1 MNNAKKIMKNQG
13 LKNDRRPIHAE
24 SNILQKNK
32 VLLIIGLMVMAALV
46 AVVCYINLRPR
57 AILKVEAKD
66 ADGSTSTHT
75 IYYKEAMYD
84 IYNTEMQYN
93 SMAQLYQQF
102 YGSTFWEA
110 ENVDSKGNNGAA
122 AAKSELMKN
131 MKQREIL
138 YLDAVKN
145 GVSLTDEEKAKV
157 EEDVKTFRDG
167 LSKKQKKLFGLD
179 EKTVRTVI
187 EKQALAD
194 KYKQQIIDGLGID
207 EAAVKATVSKEDY
220 RQYDLQYYTFE
231 KSVTDEQG
239 NSTKKS
245 AEELKTAKKNIEELQ
260 KKAAKAKD
268 FTKGIITDSDSNN
281 EDDKT
286 GISYNT
292 EGLLGNDTEFASEDV
307 LKKIKK
313 MNNGDISE
321 VLEDDDAYYVVKMV
335 NNNNQEAYEQ
345 QCTQAVEEEKESQFN
360 TKYKNEIKANY
371 TAKAQS
377 YWKGRVNL
385 GYLTYDPDAGSE
397 TDEEEDDTASGS
409 AASGSASE

>member
-1 MNNAKKIMKNQG
+1 MNSAKKIMKNQG
-13 LKNDRRPIHAE
+13 IKSEKRTVRAE

-32 VLLIIGLMVMAALV
+32 VLLIIGLLIMAALV
-46 AVVCYINLRPR
+46 GAVCYINLRPR
-57 AILKVEAKD
+57 AILKVEAKE
-66 ADGSTSTHT
+66 ANGSTTTHT

-93 SMAQLYQQF
+93 SMVQLYQQF

-110 ENVDSKGNNGAA
+110 QNVDSKGNNGAA
-122 AAKSELMKN
+122 AAKAELMSN

-138 YLDAVKN
+138 YLDAKKN
-145 GVSLTDEEKAKV
+145 GVALTEEEKSKV
-157 EEDVKTFRDG
+157 ETDVKTFRDG
-167 LSKKQKKLFGLD
+167 LSKKQKDMFGLD

-207 EAAVKATVSKEDY
+207 EAAVKAGVSREDY
-220 RQYDLQYYTFE
+220 RQYDLQYYTIE
-231 KSVTDEQG
+231 KTVTDDQD
-239 NSTKKS
+239 NSKKKS
-245 AEELKTAKKNIEELQ
+245 AEELKKDRKNMEELQ

-268 FTKGIITDSDSNN
+268 FTKGILTDSDNDN
-281 EDDKT
+281 KDDKT

-292 EGLLGNDTEFASEDV
+292 KDLLGNDTDFASADV
-307 LKKIKK
+307 LKAVKK
-313 MNNGDISE
+313 MKNNEISG
-321 VLEDDDAYYVVKMV
+321 VLEDDDAFYVVKMV

-345 QCTQAVEEEKESQFN
+345 QCTQAVEDEKTSQFN
-360 TKYKNEIKANY
+360 AKYKNEIKNNY

-377 YWKGRVNL
+377 YWKGRVTL
-385 GYLTYDPDAGSE
+385 GYLTYDPEAGSE
-397 TDEEEDDTASGS
+397 TEEDEDDTASGS

>member
-1 MNNAKKIMKNQG
+1 MNSAKKIMKNQG
-13 LKNDRRPIHAE
+13 MKGEKRTVRTE

-32 VLLIIGLMVMAALV
+32 VLLIIGLLVMAALV
-46 AVVCYINLRPR
+46 GAVCYINLRPR
-57 AILKVEAKD
+57 AILKVEAKE
-66 ADGSTSTHT
+66 ANGATTTHT

-110 ENVDSKGNNGAA
+110 QNVDSKGNNGAA
-122 AAKSELMKN
+122 AAKAELMNN

-138 YLDAVKN
+138 YLDAQKN
-145 GVSLTDEEKAKV
+145 GVALTDEEKSKV
-157 EEDVKTFRDG
+157 ETDVKAFRDG
-167 LSKKQKKLFGLD
+167 LSKKQKDMFGLD

-207 EAAVKATVSKEDY
+207 EAAVKAGVSKEDY
-220 RQYDLQYYTFE
+220 RQYDLQYYTIE
-231 KSVTDEQG
+231 KSVTDDQE
-239 NSTKKS
+239 NSKKKS
-245 AEELKTAKKNIEELQ
+245 EEELKKDRKNMEELQ
-260 KKAAKAKD
+260 KKAARAKD
-268 FTKGIITDSDSNN
+268 FTKGILTDSDNDN
-281 EDDKT
+281 TDDKT

-292 EGLLGNDTEFASEDV
+292 KDLLGNDTEFASADV
-307 LKKIKK
+307 LKAVKK
-313 MNNGDISE
+313 MKNNEISG
-321 VLEDDDAYYVVKMV
+321 VLEDDDAFYVVKMV

-345 QCTQAVEEEKESQFN
+345 QCTQAVEDEKTSQFN
-360 TKYKNEIKANY
+360 TKYKNEIKSNY

-377 YWKGRVNL
+377 YWKGRVTL
-385 GYLTYDPDAGSE
+385 GYLTYDPDADSE
-397 TDEEEDDTASGS
+397 TEEDEDETASGS

>member
-13 LKNDRRPIHAE
+13 LQNDRRPVHAE

-32 VLLIIGLMVMAALV
+32 VLLVIGLMVMAALV

-66 ADGSTSTHT
+66 ANGSTSTHT
-75 IYYKEAMYD
+75 IYFKEAMYD

-93 SMAQLYQQF
+93 SMAELYQQF
-102 YGSTFWEA
+102 YGSTFWEV

-122 AAKSELMKN
+122 AAKSEIMSN

-145 GVSLTDEEKAKV
+145 GVSLTDEEKAEV
-157 EEDVKTFRDG
+157 EEDVKAFRDG
-167 LSKKQKKLFGLD
+167 LSSKQKKLFGLD

-194 KYKQQIIDGLGID
+194 KYKQQIIDGFGID
-207 EAAVKATVSKEDY
+207 EAAVKANVSKEDY
-220 RQYDLQYYTFE
+220 RQYDLQYYTFA

-245 AEELKTAKKNIEELQ
+245 EEEVKAGKKNIEELQ

-268 FTKGIITDSDSNN
+268 FTTGIITDSDNNN

-286 GISYNT
+286 GISYST
-292 EGLLGNDTEFASEDV
+292 ENLLGNDTEFASADV

-313 MNNGDISE
+313 MNNGDVSG

-345 QCTQAVEEEKESQFN
+345 QCTQAVEDEKQSQFD
-360 TKYKNEIKANY
+360 TKYKNDIKSNY
-371 TAKAQS
+371 SAKAQS
-377 YWKGRVNL
+377 YWKGRVNI
-385 GYLTYDPDAGSE
+385 GYLTYDPDADSE
-397 TDEEEDDTASGS
+397 TEEEDDDTASGS